1 MKVKNSLWAGDTC
14 DSTRGE
20 KKKEVSFY
28 FFLKLASSSVT
39 KTVQGGVPHTISYI
53 AALLSIVLCFSVARG
68 HD

>member
-1 MKVKNSLWAGDTC
+1 MTVPEVK
-14 DSTRGE
+14 